1 MTDKWP
7 GWGVGMEKQTS
18 DLLWS
23 HSGDTEEEMPRRLE
37 WRLRIIISSENMH
50 SENVAKNSS
59 VAEIPIKKT
68 LLSVKL
74 VGWVSKEM
82 SLVTAEICPFGER
95 GLFSLGSKLE
105 AWKYR
110 QIE

>member
-1 MTDKWP
+1 
-7 GWGVGMEKQTS
+7 
-18 DLLWS
+18 
-23 HSGDTEEEMPRRLE
+23 MPRRLE

-74 VGWVSKEM
+74 VG
-82 SLVTAEICPFGER
+82 
-95 GLFSLGSKLE
+95 
-105 AWKYR
+105 
-110 QIE
+110 